1 MSPLR
6 EVILLTFSTCFFGWF
21 PLLFVCS
28 CFVCLFDLFCFLGI
42 RIMCQSGA
50 TCLPGRI
57 VVLVSWNYKNPTHYS
72 IQITHFDVNTN
83 FKVFGLIWIGLELTI
98 NSTLR
103 EHTNYY
109 TINGFCFDI
118 LYHYLNDVWLFPGH
132 SAWDVYTQ
140 KYTL

>member
-1 MSPLR
+1 LDFYNFSSLEQLSAREDMSLR
-6 EVILLTFSTCFFGWF
+6 SDTLSWF
-21 PLLFVCS
+21 PANQSFLLILINAA
-28 CFVCLFDLFCFLGI
+28 CLK
-42 RIMCQSGA
+42 QEA
-50 TCLPGRI
+50 A
-57 VVLVSWNYKNPTHYS
+57 
-72 IQITHFDVNTN
+72 NTN

-132 SAWDVYTQ
+132 SAWDRIYTEIYIITVCSLPFNIINIKYVVYMCSVNVH
-140 KYTL
+140 Y